1 MNHIERLRRGS
12 SSPPPYRGGGRFIL
26 IGSSTGGVDALMK
39 IISHFSKKCPPTLIV
54 QHTGGVFA
62 KSLIRLLDGATEANV
77 GAATDGAELQVGNI
91 YLAPNDTAH
100 LCIAAGN
107 TPRISLRNTTDRY
120 GHRPSVNALFESA
133 VPFARQ
139 VTAVILTGM
148 GRDGATGMVALRKAG
163 AQTFG
168 QDEQTSVVYGMPKV
182 AYDLGGVETQLP
194 LSKIGPMLLQAA
206 SKGNLDD
213 S

>member
-1 MNHIERLRRGS
+1 MNYIERLRHGS
-12 SSPPPYRGGGRFIL
+12 PSSPSHRGGGRFIL

-39 IISHFSKKCPPTLIV
+39 IISHFSKNCPPTLIV

-62 KSLIRLLDGATEANV
+62 KSLIRLLDSATEANV
-77 GAATDGAELQVGNI
+77 VAATDSAEIQIGNI

-107 TPRISLRNTTDRY
+107 TARISLRNTANSY

-168 QDEQTSVVYGMPKV
+168 QDEQTSVVYGMPK
-182 AYDLGGVETQLP
+182 AAHDLGGVETQLP
-194 LSKIGPMLLQAA
+194 LSKIGPMLLRAA